1 MRSLARL
8 SVCRLTSLVLRPIVG
23 FLGDAADVGLGKC
36 CTATFIMDGFRPGDL
51 GSRAA
56 DLSDRVGLGK
66 SLFCCFKGC
75 VLIGLAIDAASGFYL
90 TSVLLETILVSNDSF
105 LLSAT
110 GATFL
115 SVTLFVEMR
124 C

>member
-1 MRSLARL
+1 
-8 SVCRLTSLVLRPIVG
+8 
-23 FLGDAADVGLGKC
+23 
-36 CTATFIMDGFRPGDL
+36 MDGFLPGDL
-51 GSRAA
+51 GDLGSKAA

-75 VLIGLAIDAASGFYL
+75 VLIGLAIGAASGFYL
-90 TSVLLETILVSNDSF
+90 ASVLLLLETILVSNDNF
-105 LLSAT
+105 LLSA

-124 C
+124 CESY